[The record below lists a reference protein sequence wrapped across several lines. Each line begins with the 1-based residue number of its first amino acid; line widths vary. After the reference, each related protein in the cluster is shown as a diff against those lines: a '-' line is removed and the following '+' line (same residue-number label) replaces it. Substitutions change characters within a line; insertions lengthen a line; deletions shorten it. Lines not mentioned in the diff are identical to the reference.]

1 MACDAAKDQS
11 EINARV
17 NSLAIT
23 NFNGL
28 EADVI
33 CVFQHSRRAATIER
47 HIKFAGEAVHRARV
61 EHIVMPI
68 IGVFSCTQQFLWIDA
83 CQR

>member
-23 NFNGL
+23 NFNSL

-33 CVFQHSRRAATIER
+33 CVFQHSRGTAAVEC
-47 HIKFAGEAVHRARV
+47 HVKFAREAVHRARV

-68 IGVFSCTQQFLWIDA
+68 IGVFACTQ
-83 CQR
+83 